1 MRVLFLL
8 ALFILHAGAEDF
20 ISEFEYG
27 QMLYKDPRGVSCASC
42 HGKVG
47 DGSFIASYIDKEGKK
62 REFYGP
68 DIRGL
73 SLEQFKQ
80 SISAGGKIM
89 PKYYL
94 TNKESEA
101 IYKYI
106 QVVNNYMKQEESNTT
121 NDDEEYLDLNSTL
134 LEDNESGQNN
144 NTENSIISKI
154 FKIDEELQ

>member
-1 MRVLFLL
+1 MKFLFAVTIFLK
-8 ALFILHAGAEDF
+8 IVWAEDF

-47 DGSFIASYIDKEGKK
+47 DGSYIASYVDKDGKK
-62 REFYGP
+62 HDFYAP
-68 DIRGL
+68 DIRKL
-73 SLEQFKQ
+73 SLAEFKQ
-80 SISAGGKIM
+80 AVSAGGKLM

-106 QVVNNYMKQEESNTT
+106 QVVNNYQEESAER
-121 NDDEEYLDLNSTL
+121 EEESVESNSTL
-134 LEDNESGQNN
+134 DDNLSLEDNDTEDNK
-144 NTENSIISKI
+144 TENSIISKI
-154 FKIDEELQ
+154 FKVDQEIQ

>member
-1 MRVLFLL
+1 MKLLFVLTIFLNF
-8 ALFILHAGAEDF
+8 LFAEDF

-47 DGSFIASYIDKEGKK
+47 EGSFIASYTDKEGKK
-62 REFYGP
+62 HDFYAP
-68 DIRGL
+68 DIRNL
-73 SLEQFKQ
+73 SLEEFKK
-80 SISAGGKIM
+80 SIFAGGKLM

-106 QVVNNYMKQEESNTT
+106 QVVNSYQKERESDEDVIDSNISFEEDNIS
-121 NDDEEYLDLNSTL
+121 
-134 LEDNESGQNN
+134 LEDNK
-144 NTENSIISKI
+144 TENSIISKI
-154 FKIDEELQ
+154 FKVGEEIQ

>member
-1 MRVLFLL
+1 MKFLFAVTIFLK
-8 ALFILHAGAEDF
+8 IVWAEDF

-47 DGSFIASYIDKEGKK
+47 DGSYIASYVDKDGKK
-62 REFYGP
+62 HDFYAP
-68 DIRGL
+68 DIRKL
-73 SLEQFKQ
+73 SLAEFKQ
-80 SISAGGKIM
+80 AVSAGGKLM

-106 QVVNNYMKQEESNTT
+106 QVVNNYQEESTER
-121 NDDEEYLDLNSTL
+121 EEESVESNSTL
-134 LEDNESGQNN
+134 DDNLSLEDNDTEDNK
-144 NTENSIISKI
+144 TENSIISKI
-154 FKIDEELQ
+154 FKVDQEIQ

>member
-1 MRVLFLL
+1 MKFLFAVTIFLK
-8 ALFILHAGAEDF
+8 IVWAEDF

-47 DGSFIASYIDKEGKK
+47 DGSYIASYVDKDGKK
-62 REFYGP
+62 HDFYAP
-68 DIRGL
+68 DIRKL
-73 SLEQFKQ
+73 SLAEFKQ
-80 SISAGGKIM
+80 AVSAGGKLM

-106 QVVNNYMKQEESNTT
+106 QVVNNYQKESTEREEESV
-121 NDDEEYLDLNSTL
+121 ESNSTL
-134 LEDNESGQNN
+134 DDNLSLEDNDTEDNK
-144 NTENSIISKI
+144 TENSIISKI
-154 FKIDEELQ
+154 FKVDQEIE

>member
-1 MRVLFLL
+1 MKFLFAVAIFLK
-8 ALFILHAGAEDF
+8 IVWAEDF

-47 DGSFIASYIDKEGKK
+47 DGSYIASYVDKDGKK
-62 REFYGP
+62 HDFYAP
-68 DIRGL
+68 DIRKL
-73 SLEQFKQ
+73 SLNEFKKA
-80 SISAGGKIM
+80 ISAGGKLM

-106 QVVNNYMKQEESNTT
+106 QVVNNYQDESIG
-121 NDDEEYLDLNSTL
+121 DEEEGLELNSTL
-134 LEDNESGQNN
+134 DENITLEESETEDNKS
-144 NTENSIISKI
+144 ENSIISKI
-154 FKIDEELQ
+154 FKIDEESQ